1 MGFRIAK
8 ILQSKTYYEYLIIR
22 KEVLA
27 ELYEYEI
34 IIEKSPLIDQNRFD
48 KINDLEI
55 MLELPEDI
63 EEGRFGADI
72 MESNYF
78 FTKWDNWERRKYHIP
93 RCSYHC
99 EGLHGKYYIVS

>member
-48 KINDLEI
+48 KITYKNI
-55 MLELPEDI
+55 
-63 EEGRFGADI
+63 
-72 MESNYF
+72 
-78 FTKWDNWERRKYHIP
+78 
-93 RCSYHC
+93 
-99 EGLHGKYYIVS
+99 